1 MKILIVEDDRA
12 TREILARAIASP
24 YCDVMTASTGLEVQ
38 ELVQTA
44 IPDLILLDVMLPD
57 IDGFEVC
64 RRIRLD
70 SQIPVIMMTSCDDE
84 AAVMRGFEV
93 GADDYV
99 TKPLSI
105 RLLHARMAALLR
117 RTGSTR
123 QRVRSNHIHAG
134 SFDVDVQN
142 FEVRKDGQ
150 KIHLTPLEFRIFHIL
165 AANYGRVVPYERM
178 FEFAWGHAECD
189 RSLLK
194 IRITGLR
201 KKLHLSLDGSPII
214 KAVAG
219 TGYSLRAS

>member
-1 MKILIVEDDRA
+1 M
-12 TREILARAIASP
+12 
-24 YCDVMTASTGLEVQ
+24 
-38 ELVQTA
+38 
-44 IPDLILLDVMLPD
+44 PDLVLLDVMLPD

-64 RRIRLD
+64 RRLRQN
-70 SQIPVIMMTSCDDE
+70 SQIPVIMITSRDEE
-84 AAVMRGFEV
+84 AAVMRGFHV

-105 RLLHARMAALLR
+105 RLLLARVATLLR
-117 RTGSTR
+117 RTGSTSR
-123 QRVRSNHIHAG
+123 RVRSNHIHAG

-150 KIHLTPLEFRIFHIL
+150 EIHLTPLEFRIFHIL

-178 FEFAWGHAECD
+178 FEFAWGHVECD

-201 KKLHLSLDGSPII
+201 KKLGLSLDGNPVI
-214 KAVAG
+214 KTVAG
-219 TGYSLRAS
+219 TGYSLRA